1 MQAVATS
8 LSPDGL
14 QPELSLADSSA
25 PSCYAD
31 DGELTALLAQT
42 LRSTATGVAL
52 AWHFRQ
58 RDGAQALQFADAADA
73 ALANAVDISPE
84 ARISMQVR
92 VQLVRAEVATAS
104 RAAGCGRAYFA
115 LAARRCHHDRAAI
128 LP

>member
-25 PSCYAD
+25 PSCCAD

-58 RDGAQALQFADAADA
+58 RDGAQALQFAADA

>member
-1 MQAVATS
+1 M
-8 LSPDGL
+8 
-14 QPELSLADSSA
+14 ADSSA

-84 ARISMQVR
+84 ARISMQAR
-92 VQLVRAEVATAS
+92 VQLIRAEVATLLGQFSVAESALTSAKKIAPETAVCTGDLWLAEAMLAS
-104 RAAGCGRAYFA
+104 N
-115 LAARRCHHDRAAI
+115 
-128 LP
+128 